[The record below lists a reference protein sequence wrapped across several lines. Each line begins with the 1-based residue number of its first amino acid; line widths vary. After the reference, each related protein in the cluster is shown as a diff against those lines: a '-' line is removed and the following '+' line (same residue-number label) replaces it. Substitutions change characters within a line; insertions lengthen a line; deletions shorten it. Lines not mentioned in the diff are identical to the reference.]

1 MDVVAVVFA
10 AVAVAFAAVYV
21 GALLAIVRPDHRN
34 PCTRFFVD
42 RIERH
47 ARHR

>member
-1 MDVVAVVFA
+1 MDVVAGVFA
-10 AVAVAFAAVYV
+10 AVAVAVAAVYV

-34 PCTRFFVD
+34 PCTRPFVD
-42 RIERH
+42 MIERH